1 MDKYEK
7 ILEIG
12 RRRGFIFPSFEIY
25 GGVSGFFNYGPLGSK
40 LKRNIEKK
48 WRDLFV
54 RKEGMVEI
62 ESTIL
67 MPKAVFEASGHLSH
81 FTDIT
86 TKCINCGRNYRVD
99 TLLEGHNKKTFD
111 GMRIGDLEKLIKENS
126 LKCPGCGGKFSKAEP
141 FNLMFQVDIGP
152 LGNRVTGYA
161 RPEAGQGQFV
171 DFKRVYLTERER
183 LPLGIAQI
191 GRCFRNEIAPR
202 KGPLRQREFTIIDYE
217 VFIDPENS
225 SYPKIE
231 LFKAKKLRLLPSNQ
245 QIIGN
250 GEVIEVTVGE
260 ALRKG
265 LILNETLA
273 YFMVLAVIYVE
284 ELGVP
289 FEKQRFR
296 EQLTDEKAHYS
307 KQTFDQ
313 EVWLERWG
321 WTEISGH
328 AYRTD
333 YDLRGHMSNSGV
345 DLRVFKAFDK
355 PRRVITT
362 RIEPLVDVIKV
373 DFGEQTDRILELI
386 SKSDPVIIERELKSK
401 GYYELPGSYPTR
413 ITEKHVLIK
422 KHEEESSGRYF
433 IPHVVEPSFG
443 VDRIFYS
450 VLEYAYIEKKNR
462 TLLQLPRDIAPIN
475 VFVFPLVSKDG
486 LPEKAK
492 TIHGLLIEEGFF
504 VEYDETG
511 SIGRRYARADEIGVP
526 LCCTIDYKTLE
537 DKTVT
542 LRDIKTWKQVRTKI
556 KNLSNLLKKYIE
568 KRIDFDQLGTR
579 LN

>member
-25 GGVSGFFNYGPLGSK
+25 GGVSGFFDYGPLGTK
-40 LKRNIEKK
+40 LKHNIEEK

-54 RKEGMVEI
+54 RKEGMVEL
-62 ESTIL
+62 ESTII

-81 FTDIT
+81 FTDIM

-99 TLLEGHNKKTFD
+99 TLLERQKISTIDN
-111 GMRIGDLEKLIKENS
+111 MRIGDFEKIIKENS
-126 LKCPGCGGKFSKAEP
+126 VKCPECGGKLGKTEP
-141 FNLMFQVDIGP
+141 FNLMFQVDVGP

-171 DFKRVYLTERER
+171 DFKRIYSTERER

-191 GRCFRNEIAPR
+191 GRVFRNEIAPR
-202 KGPLRQREFTIIDYE
+202 KGPLRQREFNIIDYE
-217 VFIDPENS
+217 VFIDPENA

-231 LFKAKKLRLLPSNQ
+231 LFKEKKLRLLPSNE

-250 GEVIEVTVGE
+250 DEIIEVTLDE
-260 ALRKG
+260 ALKKG

-273 YFMVLAVIYVE
+273 YFMVLAVIYIE
-284 ELGVP
+284 DLGVP

-296 EQLTDEKAHYS
+296 EQLPDEKAHYS

-355 PRRVITT
+355 PRRVITNS
-362 RIEPLVDVIKV
+362 IEPLIDVIKE
-373 DFGEQTDRILELI
+373 DFGEITDRILELI
-386 SKSDPVIIERELKSK
+386 SKSDSAIIERELKIK
-401 GYYELPGSYPTR
+401 GYYELPGSHSTR
-413 ITEKHVLIK
+413 ISRKHVLIRK
-422 KHEEESSGRYF
+422 NEEESSGRYF

-462 TLLQLPRDIAPIN
+462 TLLQLPRDIAPVN
-475 VFVFPLVSKDG
+475 VLIFPLVRKDG
-486 LPEKAK
+486 LPEIAK
-492 TIHGLLIEEGFF
+492 TIYDLLIEEGFF

-537 DKTVT
+537 DETVT
-542 LRDIKTWKQVRTKI
+542 LRDIKTWKQVRTKV
-556 KNLSNLLKKYIE
+556 KNLSSNLKRYIE
-568 KRIDFDQLGTR
+568 KRIDFDELGTR
-579 LN
+579 LK